1 MTHAHKR
8 NYYHTRTPYT
18 HTHTRHVLG
27 LRSVSVVVSLS
38 DCTHASQEERA
49 SKIESEL
56 TMKEEIMKKLVEEM
70 IRRVM
75 NVEDR
80 AAKLE
85 AELQRRQKEDL
96 YAAADNSNL
105 ISLILSSLS
114 LSLLCLSAY
123 LC

>member
-1 MTHAHKR
+1 
-8 NYYHTRTPYT
+8 
-18 HTHTRHVLG
+18 
-27 LRSVSVVVSLS
+27 
-38 DCTHASQEERA
+38 
-49 SKIESEL
+49 
-56 TMKEEIMKKLVEEM
+56 MKEEIMKKLVEEM